1 MYSIYSIN
9 KSSYLTCIQHI
20 HYSVYRTMYYTVLRT
35 SSLLS
40 LSPWSRKKEAGPVKI
55 GYLQR

>member
-1 MYSIYSIN
+1 
-9 KSSYLTCIQHI
+9 
-20 HYSVYRTMYYTVLRT
+20 MYYTVLRT